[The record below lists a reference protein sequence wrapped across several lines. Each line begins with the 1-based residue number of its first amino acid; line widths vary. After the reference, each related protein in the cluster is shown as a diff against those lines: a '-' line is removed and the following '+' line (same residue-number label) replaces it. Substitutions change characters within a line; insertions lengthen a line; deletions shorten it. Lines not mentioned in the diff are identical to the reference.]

1 MDKFAM
7 LQLKKKKAREEE
19 LRRLGMEEGDTHA
32 PVKITEA
39 EKDEINKTFG
49 YPHEPTAVNCV
60 SKYSPPDGRLVPAS
74 FAAAV
79 WWHWEGHWMEPSA
92 LVAQEAAE
100 IAREE
105 AEKAAAKAAAELAMA
120 STSDKKKARRG
131 TSAALPPNEPPKA
144 GMFGRSFSISGGGS
158 MFGGPKGGGKP
169 GGLSKSFS
177 FSAAKVVGNDQG
189 DDDEDEDDEDVDWSS
204 LDLTSKKALKA
215 KQANQSPKLSKK
227 EKAALA
233 AAEERI
239 RAEAEKAAKE
249 EEYEK
254 EQKRAAARAKYLINW
269 EVARYKREPPGLA
282 GSGDP
287 GGWKY
292 KGSQI
297 LEPVYEGGRLKMQTM
312 LYDLGENAEYR

>member
-79 WWHWEGHWMEPSA
+79 WWHWEGHWIEPSA

-131 TSAALPPNEPPKA
+131 TSAALPPKEPPKA

-158 MFGGPKGGGKP
+158 MFGGPNGGGKP

-189 DDDEDEDDEDVDWSS
+189 DDDEDDEDVDWSS

-215 KQANQSPKLSKK
+215 KQANQTPKLSKK

>member
-19 LRRLGMEEGDTHA
+19 LRRLGMEEGDMHA

-39 EKDEINKTFG
+39 EKDEINKAFG

-92 LVAQEAAE
+92 LAAQEAAE

-105 AEKAAAKAAAELAMA
+105 AEKAEAKASAELALA
-120 STSDKKKARRG
+120 SASEKKKARRG
-131 TSAALPPNEPPKA
+131 GGATLPPNEPPKT
-144 GMFGRSFSISGGGS
+144 GMFGRSFSISGG
-158 MFGGPKGGGKP
+158 FGGQKGSGKLA
-169 GGLSKSFS
+169 GLTKSFS
-177 FSAAKVVGNDQG
+177 FSAAKVVGNDRG
-189 DDDEDEDDEDVDWSS
+189 DDDEDEDEEEEDEVDWSS
-204 LDLTSKKALKA
+204 MDLTSKRALKA
-215 KQANQSPKLSKK
+215 KAKAPKLSKK

-233 AAEERI
+233 AAEERT
-239 RAEAEKAAKE
+239 RVEAENAAKA

-254 EQKRAAARAKYLINW
+254 EQKRAAARAKYLVSW

-282 GSGDP
+282 ASGDL